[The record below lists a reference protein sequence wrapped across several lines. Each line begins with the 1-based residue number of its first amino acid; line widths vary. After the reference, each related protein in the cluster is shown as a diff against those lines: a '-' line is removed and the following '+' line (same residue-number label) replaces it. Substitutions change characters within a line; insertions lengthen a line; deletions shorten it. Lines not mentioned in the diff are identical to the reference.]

1 MADDD
6 GSRRPTDGD
15 DRTRR
20 DVLRS
25 LGVGAGTLAG
35 LSAATRRALADTGD
49 GLPDSF
55 RVRGTET
62 VTVRIDPEEVSVT
75 RRRVSP
81 DLERRYGRASRA
93 LVTTETY
100 PRPEARSDDLPARD
114 TRTIRRPWDTHYA
127 TAEEWETYYTER
139 DVSTTE
145 VSGDALA
152 RPSDCPKWYFEAV
165 DGGYELKGPMNLAG
179 SNTFIDMDEA
189 VDTLTSNGWTDI
201 VVQYNRYA
209 WVPQNAQFEMQHQTA
224 ATGTFRILGG
234 YHAKFWDT
242 GDYVTMTAHEDDA
255 VPHEAISYRTAENE
269 IASVFEDA
277 SGVDAITDY
286 YDFEN
291 GGDLDHD
298 GFVTDL
304 Y

>member
-1 MADDD
+1 MTDDND
-6 GSRRPTDGD
+6 PQGPTDGT

-25 LGVGAGTLAG
+25 LGVAAGTVAG
-35 LSAATRRALADTGD
+35 VSAATRRALAAPAD
-49 GLPDSF
+49 GLPEAF

-62 VTVRIDPEEVSVT
+62 VTVRIDPDEVSVR

-81 DLERRYGRASRA
+81 DLERRYGQASRA
-93 LVTTETY
+93 LVTTERY
-100 PRPEARSDDLPARD
+100 PRPDDRADDLPRRD
-114 TRTIRRPWDTHYA
+114 SRTVRRPWDTHYA
-127 TAEEWETYYTER
+127 KAEEWRTYYTER

-145 VSGDALA
+145 VAGDAVS
-152 RPSDCPKWYFEAV
+152 RPSDCPKWYFEQV
-165 DGGYELKGPMNLAG
+165 DGGYELKGPMNLTG
-179 SNTFIDMDEA
+179 SNVFIDIDEA

-242 GDYVTMTAHEDDA
+242 GDYVTVTAHEDDP
-255 VPHEAISYRTAENE
+255 VPHEAISYVTAENE
-269 IASVFEDA
+269 IAGIFEDA
-277 SGVDAITDY
+277 SGVGAITDY

-298 GFVTDL
+298 GLVTDL